1 MPARGRAKRD
11 TMNYRCISPQQ
22 AREIMAGG
30 RALVLDIRDR
40 DSYAAA
46 HIPGSRHVDG
56 STIENILGETDSGV
70 PLIVCCYHGV
80 SSRQAAE
87 FFASRGFTEV
97 YSLDGGFELWRLTC
111 P

>member
-1 MPARGRAKRD
+1 MPATGLGKFD
-11 TMNYRCISPQQ
+11 TVNYRCISPQQ
-22 AREIMAGG
+22 AKEIMAAG

-40 DSYAAA
+40 DSYAQA
-46 HIPGSRHVDG
+46 HMPGARHVDG
-56 STIENILGETDSGV
+56 STIEDILGEADSSV
-70 PLIVCCYHGV
+70 PLIVCCYHGI

-97 YSLDGGFELWRLTC
+97 YSLDGGFELWRLSY